1 MPPTMIEWLYFGFY
15 TNQLVCMLGTI
26 PYVKQNQ
33 NEFRNKTRMITLF
46 SIVSTDILYIYGNK
60 PCQADHGSFLGTSE
74 RKNKFVIVF
83 HRIE

>member
-1 MPPTMIEWLYFGFY
+1 
-15 TNQLVCMLGTI
+15 MLGTI

-83 HRIE
+83 QNRVDILLLMHTLVVSWKSLFS